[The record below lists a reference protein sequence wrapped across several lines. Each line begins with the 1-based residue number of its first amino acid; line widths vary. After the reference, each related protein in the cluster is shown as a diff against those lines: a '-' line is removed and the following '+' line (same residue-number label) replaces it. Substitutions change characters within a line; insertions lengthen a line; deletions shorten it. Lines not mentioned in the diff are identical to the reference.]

1 MGDPRKREGKTHI
14 GPPIQTASRR
24 GRLDHLSQQAY
35 ERIRSMIA
43 EGQYPPTEVIREIDL
58 VRNFQMSRTPVR
70 EALHRLEGEGL
81 IRRVTAG
88 GFVAVK
94 LGRRELIAIY
104 QVREVLVGLAA
115 SLAAGN
121 RSRVDL
127 AHLEESLEAID
138 RACASGQA
146 DEADNCV
153 RAFYHALAAA
163 SGNEYLRMTLGRLTD
178 LFRYRAL
185 AVTHPEWRD
194 MLAASHR
201 SLVDAI
207 MEQDGPRAEQVG
219 RELVARSL
227 EIRLSEKEPT
237 HPDPSRV

>member
-1 MGDPRKREGKTHI
+1 MRKREGKTHI
-14 GPPIQTASRR
+14 DAPITTNVRR

-43 EGQYPPTEVIREIDL
+43 EGQYPPSEVIREIDL

-81 IRRVTAG
+81 IRRITAG
-88 GFVAVK
+88 GFVAVE

-115 SLAAGN
+115 SLAARN
-121 RSRVDL
+121 RTRIDL
-127 AHLEESLEAID
+127 AHLEEALEAID
-138 RACASGQA
+138 RACAFGEA
-146 DEADNCV
+146 EDADNRV
-153 RAFYHALAAA
+153 REFYHSLAAA

-194 MLAASHR
+194 MLAARHR
-201 SLVDAI
+201 SLVDSIAK
-207 MEQDGPRAEQVG
+207 QDAPRAEHVG
-219 RELVARSL
+219 RDLVARSL
-227 EIRLSEKEPT
+227 EIRLSE
-237 HPDPSRV
+237 V

>member
-1 MGDPRKREGKTHI
+1 
-14 GPPIQTASRR
+14 
-24 GRLDHLSQQAY
+24 
-35 ERIRSMIA
+35 MIA

-88 GFVAVK
+88 GFVAVE
-94 LGRRELIAIY
+94 LGRKELVAIY

-115 SLAAGN
+115 SLAARN
-121 RSRVDL
+121 RSRIDI
-127 AHLEESLEAID
+127 AHLEEGLEAID
-138 RACASGQA
+138 RACAFGEA
-146 DEADNCV
+146 EDADNRV

-163 SGNEYLRMTLGRLTD
+163 SANEYLRATLGRLTD

-194 MLAASHR
+194 MLAARHR

-207 MEQDGPRAEQVG
+207 AKQDAEQAEHIG
-219 RELVARSL
+219 RGLIATSL
-227 EIRLSEKEPT
+227 EIRLAEKET
-237 HPDPSRV
+237 ART